1 MLMNQYTHTAIGDII
16 NNSICLLLYIKYYSE
31 LILLTLYNLIMLWK
45 QILDHF
51 VAIEKFS

>member
-1 MLMNQYTHTAIGDII
+1 MNQYTHTAIGDII